1 MNKINKLIVYNHDYQ
16 LKNFDNFN
24 CQLLKIDKIFDNKY
38 SFPLLET
45 INFLAIPICRIIF
58 TTKIYQIIMKFEQV
72 IIYGCQDYLSWYIY
86 RLCKKKNIIVKVIPD
101 NIEFFLRPREN
112 VSYKFNI
119 IKLYK
124 IISFGLYKYRINHD
138 YGFFLNR
145 LIFSV
150 DKKNIDFKMSFFYN
164 KLLQKKNS
172 KNLKF

>member
-72 IIYGCQDYLSWYIY
+72 IIYGCQTIYHGIFIDYV
-86 RLCKKKNIIVKVIPD
+86 KKNIIVKVIPD
-101 NIEFFLRPREN
+101 NIEF
-112 VSYKFNI
+112 S
-119 IKLYK
+119 
-124 IISFGLYKYRINHD
+124 
-138 YGFFLNR
+138 
-145 LIFSV
+145 
-150 DKKNIDFKMSFFYN
+150 
-164 KLLQKKNS
+164 
-172 KNLKF
+172 